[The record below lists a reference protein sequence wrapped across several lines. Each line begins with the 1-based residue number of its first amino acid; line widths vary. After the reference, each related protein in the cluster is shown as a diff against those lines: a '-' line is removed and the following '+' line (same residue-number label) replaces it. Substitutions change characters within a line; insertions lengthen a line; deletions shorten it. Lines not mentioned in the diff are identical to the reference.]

1 MEYRKLLETKY
12 PLEILSTLQTMIRR
26 WIILKA
32 KARTSTTIELSR
44 LTGMHEYVVK
54 LNLQKLKN
62 TNLKDLVKLKE
73 NLTEAEYRIKSGL
86 SSDVEK
92 EVENALFR

>member
-1 MEYRKLLETKY
+1 MT
-12 PLEILSTLQTMIRR
+12 RR

-32 KARTSTTIELSR
+32 KGKTSTPMELSR

-54 LNLQKLKN
+54 LTLQRLRKN
-62 TNLKDLVKLKE
+62 NLKDLVRLKQ
-73 NLTEAEYRIKSGL
+73 NLAEAEYKIKSGL
-86 SSDVEK
+86 VLDVEK